1 MPKIAVVTG
10 GSRGIGAE
18 TSLAL
23 AREGYSVI
31 INYNKSKVQA
41 ERIKELIESENK
53 HAELFKADVSQ
64 SEQCDA
70 LFEFVREKFGRLD
83 VLVNNAGIAKQNVL
97 TSVNDGEW
105 KQIID
110 TNLSSAF
117 YSTRAA
123 IPLLLNSKNGAI
135 VVVSSIFGITGASCE
150 AAYSASKGGLI
161 AFTKSMAKELAPCDI
176 TVNCVCPGFI
186 DTDMNNNLSD
196 DEKKDFIENIP
207 LCRAG
212 KPSDVANAVC
222 FLIKNRYTTG
232 QVLAID
238 GGYSI

>member
-1 MPKIAVVTG
+1 MQKVAVVTG
-10 GSRGIGAE
+10 SSRGIGAE
-18 TSLAL
+18 TSMAL
-23 AREGYSVI
+23 AREGYSVV
-31 INYNKSKVQA
+31 INYHKSKTQA
-41 ERIKELIESENK
+41 EHMKQLIENENG
-53 HAELFKADVSQ
+53 HAELFKADVSK

-83 VLVNNAGIAKQNVL
+83 VLVCNAGIAKQNVL
-97 TSVNDGEW
+97 SSVSDDEW
-105 KQIID
+105 KQLID

-123 IPLLLNSKNGAI
+123 IPLLLNSKTGAI

-161 AFTKSMAKELAPCDI
+161 TFSKSMAKELAPSDI

-186 DTDMNNNLSD
+186 DTDMNSNLSD
-196 DEKKDFIENIP
+196 EEKKDFIENIP

-222 FLIKNRYTTG
+222 FLVKSRYTTG